1 MRPSASQRGFTIIE
15 MMISIAI
22 GLLVSA
28 AVVSV
33 YITTSRNYAEDE
45 RYARMQENGRY
56 TLQVLAGDLTMA
68 DFWGK
73 MMGPDTIGTVF
84 SPPGSGCTVDAAVYD
99 GATALLYNNYHA
111 SPPNQHFLPC
121 AAITT
126 DQVPGTDVIVI
137 KRVAS
142 TPTAETFVDVADTDT
157 DGDTTEILT
166 TGAGD
171 LQDGTVYLRTNG
183 TTGAFIDDASGANPP
198 GLEQGDWRYVPR
210 VYFVRDHF
218 ETPGDGIPALC
229 RMDLDGIAL
238 GAPECLAQGVEDL
251 HFEFGIDTDDDG
263 IANQYVSDPA
273 LADMERVVTAR
284 IHVLVRSV
292 DEAPGYTNANSY
304 TLGDAA
310 AANIGAP
317 PNDGYYRR
325 VYTSTVALRNPV
337 SLHTFN

>member
-1 MRPSASQRGFTIIE
+1 MQRPASQRGFTLIE
-15 MMISIAI
+15 MMIAMTL

-33 YITTSRNYAEDE
+33 YIATSRNYAEDE

-56 TLQVLAGDLTMA
+56 ALQVIAEDLTMV

-73 MMGPDTIGTVF
+73 MMSVDTIGTAF
-84 SPPGSGCTVDAAVYD
+84 SPPGSGCTVSAAVYD

-111 SPPNQHFLPC
+111 SPPEHFLPC
-121 AAITT
+121 AAITSG
-126 DQVPGTDVIVI
+126 QIPGTDIIVI
-137 KRVAS
+137 KRVES
-142 TPTAETFVDVADTDT
+142 TPTAETFVDVEDTD
-157 DGDTTEILT
+157 DDSDTTEVLT

-171 LQDGTVYLRTNG
+171 LVDGTVYLRTNG
-183 TTGAFIDDASGANPP
+183 TSGEFIDDASSANPP
-198 GLEQGDWRYVPR
+198 GLGQGDWRYTPR

-218 ETPGDGIPALC
+218 ETGDDIPSLC
-229 RMDLDGIAL
+229 RMAL
-238 GAPECLAQGVEDL
+238 NGTALAAPECLAQGIEDL
-251 HFEFGIDTDDDG
+251 HFQFGVDTDDDG
-263 IANQYVSDPA
+263 IANQYVSE
-273 LADMERVVTAR
+273 LNLGDMERVVTAR
-284 IHVLVRSV
+284 IHVLVRST

-304 TLGDAA
+304 TLGDAD
-310 AANIGAP
+310 ANVASP